1 MAFDDLTATI
11 GLPEFAPTLRLLYPM
26 SLLAALP
33 ARWRPAGV
41 SLRRWGGQVRAAG
54 LNMLFPPRCA
64 CCDGELPTGETLV
77 PLCGRC
83 STELAPEV
91 RPACGRCGAPVA
103 AAQAGCPNCEGC
115 RGRPMRFARA
125 VALGNYD
132 GLLRTSVLRMKRD
145 TEEPLSAAL
154 AELFFQR
161 REAALAALV
170 ADVVVPAPMYWLRRL
185 ARGTNSPEI
194 VAERLA
200 RRLRLPCVPRMIRR
214 LRNTRPQGA
223 LARQERLENVRG
235 AFRLRRG
242 CDVRGAKVLL
252 VDDILTTGA
261 TCGEIARQ
269 LLTAGAK
276 EVSVAV
282 LARAHGPLPK

>member
-1 MAFDDLTATI
+1 
-11 GLPEFAPTLRLLYPM
+11 
-26 SLLAALP
+26 
-33 ARWRPAGV
+33 
-41 SLRRWGGQVRAAG
+41 
-54 LNMLFPPRCA
+54 
-64 CCDGELPTGETLV
+64 
-77 PLCGRC
+77 
-83 STELAPEV
+83 
-91 RPACGRCGAPVA
+91 
-103 AAQAGCPNCEGC
+103 
-115 RGRPMRFARA
+115 MRFARA
-125 VALGNYD
+125 VALGNYE
-132 GLLRTSVLRMKRD
+132 GLLRNAVLRMKRD

-154 AELFFQR
+154 AELLFQR
-161 REAALAALV
+161 REAALAALA

-235 AFRLRRG
+235 AFRLRHG
-242 CDVRGAKVLL
+242 CDVSGARVLL

-269 LLTAGAK
+269 LLTAGAV